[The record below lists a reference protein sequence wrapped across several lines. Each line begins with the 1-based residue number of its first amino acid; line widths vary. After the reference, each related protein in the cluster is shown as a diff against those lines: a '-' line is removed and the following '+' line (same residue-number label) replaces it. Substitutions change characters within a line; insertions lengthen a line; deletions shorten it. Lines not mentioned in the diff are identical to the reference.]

1 MCSKIKLQKETEKK
15 LIFLRCQYIDLIQKL
30 IDVHL
35 KIDPPDHELTNEDN
49 DMFFR
54 MRKCLF
60 HALMIKDLGCYNDT
74 LHIIAVECRAMKE
87 QLAKAVVTNK
97 RDDML
102 SLFVHTSSQRLIQ
115 NQSIGGLASENRIV
129 LFGTMLSMLL
139 NLGFLYCAALQLLNK
154 SSGFKVANNELTEI
168 QNKFQDLLNQL
179 PKIPDIKHLLLQ
191 NKDKI

>member
-1 MCSKIKLQKETEKK
+1 MCKKIKLQKETEKK
-15 LIFLRCQYIDLIQKL
+15 LIFLRYECIDLIQKL
-30 IDVHL
+30 VDLHF

-74 LHIIAVECRAMKE
+74 LHIIAVECRAMEE
-87 QLAKAVVTNK
+87 QLAKVVVTNK

-102 SLFVHTSSQRLIQ
+102 SPFVHPSPQKLIQ
-115 NQSIGGLASENRIV
+115 NQSIGGLASENRIAV
-129 LFGTMLSMLL
+129 FGIMLSMLL
-139 NLGFLYCAALQLLNK
+139 NLGFFYCVALQPLNK

-168 QNKFQDLLNQL
+168 QNKFQALLNQL
-179 PKIPDIKHLLLQ
+179 PKISDIKHLLTA
-191 NKDKI
+191 K